1 MDTLTVLDTD
11 VFIDHFRGLAAATAY
26 IQGLPVA
33 QRATTDVT
41 VMELYQG
48 AANREQLTTIGQF
61 LERNHV
67 TRLPVSTAASQRAV
81 ALLHDYGLAHGLR
94 IPDALIAAIT
104 LEGDSTLVTSNVRH
118 FRCIAGL
125 RLLPAPYRLPQPDST
140 QEGPQPG

>member
-1 MDTLTVLDTD
+1 MAALTVLDTD

-26 IQGLPVA
+26 IEGLPMV

-61 LERNHV
+61 LERHHV
-67 TRLPVSTAASQRAV
+67 TRLPVVTAASQRAV

-94 IPDALIAAIT
+94 IPDALIAAMV
-104 LEGDSTLVTSNVRH
+104 LEGDSPLVTSNLRH
-118 FRCIAGL
+118 FRFIAGL
-125 RLLPAPYRLPQPDST
+125 RLLPAPYRPPQPDPT
-140 QEGPQPG
+140 QEGAQPG

>member
-48 AANREQLTTIGQF
+48 AAHRAQLTTIGQF
-61 LERNHV
+61 LARHHV
-67 TRLPVSTAASQRAV
+67 TCLPVSTAASQRVV

-94 IPDALIAAIT
+94 IPDALIAALT

-125 RLLPAPYRLPQPDST
+125 RLRPAPYRLPQPDPT